1 MKTIEILPSSV
12 SRRKLMKELE
22 PLEVGRLCGKVAER
36 LNLAGNI
43 VMRTARIES
52 PEVIDLCDGEPD
64 GCWTNLE
71 MTTLEVEQLDSPLRI
86 ELSHKW
92 RD

>member
-12 SRRKLMKELE
+12 SRRKLMKELK
-22 PLEVGRLCGKVAER
+22 PLEVGRLCGEVAGR

-43 VMRTARIES
+43 VMRTARVEN

-71 MTTLEVEQLDSPLRI
+71 MTTLEVEQLDAPLQI
-86 ELSHKW
+86 EISYKG